1 MSTLQLL
8 WFVLIGI
15 LFSGFFFL
23 EGFDFGVGMSVQT
36 LAHDEEE
43 KEQIIQT
50 IGPVWD
56 GNEVWLLTAG
66 GAMFASFP
74 YWYASLFSG
83 FYLILFI
90 ILVGLI
96 IRGVSFEFRHRMPD
110 GKKRRMW
117 NWTLSIGSFIVPF
130 FFGILFISMV
140 QGMPLD
146 KNGNMMASFTDYINV
161 FSVVGGVALTLLCY
175 LHGLNYITL
184 KTEGPV
190 RERARNY
197 ASFFYWVLY
206 VGLVVFAA
214 LLYFKTDF
222 FDNHFLVTLLLVL
235 GIVVLTVVANVGV
248 FKKKEMLAFIA
259 SGLTLVLLVVLL
271 FSGLFPR
278 VMIGSEGYYDIL
290 IKDASSSPYTLK
302 TMTWLSLTILPFVLA
317 YTAWSYYIFR
327 KRIKHPAIAALGYE
341 G

>member
-1 MSTLQLL
+1 MSALQLL
-8 WFVLIGI
+8 WFILIGV

-36 LAHDEEE
+36 LAHNEEE
-43 KEQIIQT
+43 KTQIIQT

-90 ILVGLI
+90 ILIGLI
-96 IRGVSFEFRHRMPD
+96 IRGVSFEFRHRMPA
-110 GKKRRMW
+110 GKKRKFW
-117 NWTLSIGSFIVPF
+117 NWTLSIGSFMVPF
-130 FFGILFISMV
+130 FFGVLFISMV
-140 QGMPLD
+140 QGMPID
-146 KNGNMMASFTDYINV
+146 ADGNITASFTDYINI

-184 KTEGPV
+184 KTEGAI

-197 ASFFYWVLY
+197 AEFFYWILY
-206 VGLVVFAA
+206 IGLVVFAG

-222 FDNHFLVTLLLVL
+222 FDNHFWLTLALVL
-235 GIVVLTVVANVGV
+235 GIVVTTVIANISV
-248 FKKKEMLAFIA
+248 FRKKEMFAFIM
-259 SGLTLVLLVVLL
+259 SGLTLVLLVALL

-278 VMIGSEGYYDIL
+278 VMVGSEGYYDIL
-290 IKDASSSPYTLK
+290 IRDASSSPYTLK
-302 TMTWLSLTILPFVLA
+302 IMTWLSLTILPFVLA

-327 KRIKHPAIAALGYE
+327 KRIKLPTVSAVGY
-341 G
+341 GG

>member
-1 MSTLQLL
+1 M
-8 WFVLIGI
+8 IGI

-146 KNGNMMASFTDYINV
+146 KDGNMMASFTDYINV

>member
-110 GKKRRMW
+110 GKRRRMW

-130 FFGILFISMV
+130 FFGVLFIDLV

-146 KNGNMMASFTDYINV
+146 ADGNMMATFTDYINV
-161 FSVVGGVALTLLCY
+161 FSVVGGVALALLCY

-197 ASFFYWVLY
+197 AKLFYWILY
-206 VGLVVFAA
+206 IGLVVFAA

-222 FDNHFLVTLLLVL
+222 FDNHFLLTLLLVV
-235 GIVVLTVVANVGV
+235 GIVAVTVVANVSV
-248 FKKKEMLAFIA
+248 FKEKEMLAFIA
-259 SGLTLVLLVVLL
+259 SGLTLILLVALL

-327 KRIKHPAIAALGYE
+327 KRIKHPAIAAVGYE

>member
-8 WFVLIGI
+8 WFVLIGV

-23 EGFDFGVGMSVQT
+23 EGFDFGVGMAVQT
-36 LAHDEEE
+36 LAHNDGE
-43 KEQIIQT
+43 KDQVVET

-96 IRGVSFEFRHRMPD
+96 IRGVSFEFRHRMPE
-110 GKKRRMW
+110 GKRKKMW
-117 NWTLSIGSFIVPF
+117 NWTLTIGSFIVPF
-130 FFGILFISMV
+130 FFGVLFISLV
-140 QGMPLD
+140 QGMPMD
-146 KNGNMMASFTDYINV
+146 ADANITATFTDYINP

-184 KTEGPV
+184 KTEGPI

-197 ASFFYWVLY
+197 ASLLYWVLY
-206 VGLVVFAA
+206 VGLVVFAV
-214 LLYFKTDF
+214 LLYFNTDF
-222 FDNHFLVTLLLVL
+222 FDNNFVVTLLLVL
-235 GIVVLTVVANVGV
+235 LIVVLTVIANVGV

-259 SGLTLVLLVVLL
+259 SGLTLVALVALL

-278 VMIGSEGYYDIL
+278 VMISSIPGNDLL
-290 IKDASSSPYTLK
+290 IENASSTPYTLNI
-302 TMTWLSLTILPFVLA
+302 MTWITVTILPFVLV
-317 YTAWSYYIFR
+317 YTGWSYFVFR
-327 KRIKHPAIAALGYE
+327 KRIKNIAITEGY
-341 G
+341 

>member
-1 MSTLQLL
+1 MSALQLL
-8 WFVLIGI
+8 WFVLIGV

-36 LAHDEEE
+36 LAHNE
-43 KEQIIQT
+43 KEKDQIVAT

-96 IRGVSFEFRHRMPD
+96 IRGVSFEFRHRMPAE
-110 GKKRRMW
+110 KKNIW
-117 NWTLSIGSFIVPF
+117 NWTLTIGSFLVPF
-130 FFGILFISMV
+130 FFGILFIALV
-140 QGMPLD
+140 HGMPID
-146 KNGNMMASFTDYINV
+146 AHGDVSAGFTDYISL

-175 LHGLNYITL
+175 LHGLNYLAL
-184 KTEGPV
+184 KTTGPV

-197 ASFFYWVLY
+197 AKLLYWVLY
-206 VGLVVFAA
+206 AGLFVFAL
-214 LLYFKTDF
+214 LLYFQTDF
-222 FDNHFLVTLLLVL
+222 FDRHFAVTLGLLVL
-235 GIVVLTVVANVGV
+235 IVALTVAANAGV
-248 FKKKEMLAFIA
+248 IKKKEMVAFLA
-259 SGLTLVLLVVLL
+259 SGLTLVALVVLL

-278 VMIGSEGYYDIL
+278 VMISSTNPDFSLSIAN
-290 IKDASSSPYTLK
+290 ASSSPYTLK
-302 TMTWLSLTILPFVLA
+302 TMSIIAVTILPFVLA
-317 YTAWSYYIFR
+317 YTGWTYYIFR
-327 KRIKHPAIAALGYE
+327 KRISHTQSVRY
-341 G
+341 

>member
-1 MSTLQLL
+1 VSTLQLL
-8 WFVLIGI
+8 WFVLIGV

-23 EGFDFGVGMSVQT
+23 EGFDFGVGMSIQT

-43 KEQIIQT
+43 KDQIIQT

-83 FYLILFI
+83 FYLILFV

-110 GKKRRMW
+110 GKRRRIW
-117 NWTLSIGSFIVPF
+117 NWTLSVGSFMVPF
-130 FFGILFISMV
+130 FFGLLFISMI

-146 KNGNMMASFTDYINV
+146 ANGNMQASFTDYFNL
-161 FSVVGGVALTLLCY
+161 FSIVGGVALTLLCY
-175 LHGLNYITL
+175 LHGLNYIAL

-197 ASFFYWVLY
+197 ASLLYWVLY

-214 LLYFKTDF
+214 LLYVKTDF
-222 FDNHFLVTLLLVL
+222 FDNHFALTLALVAA
-235 GIVVLTVVANVGV
+235 IVVMTVIANVSV
-248 FKKKEMLAFIA
+248 FKKKEMLAFLA
-259 SGLTLVLLVVLL
+259 SGITLVLLVVLL

-278 VMIGSEGYYDIL
+278 VMVGSAGFYDIL

-317 YTAWSYYIFR
+317 YTAWTYYVFR
-327 KRIKHPAIAALGYE
+327 QRIKHPAIAAVGYE

>member
-110 GKKRRMW
+110 GKRRRMW
-117 NWTLSIGSFIVPF
+117 NWTLSLGSFIVPF
-130 FFGILFISMV
+130 FFGVLFIDLV

-146 KNGNMMASFTDYINV
+146 VDGNMMASFTDYINV

-175 LHGLNYITL
+175 LHGLNYIAL

-197 ASFFYWVLY
+197 ASFFYWILY

-222 FDNHFLVTLLLVL
+222 FDNNFLVTLLLV
-235 GIVVLTVVANVGV
+235 T
-248 FKKKEMLAFIA
+248 
-259 SGLTLVLLVVLL
+259 
-271 FSGLFPR
+271 
-278 VMIGSEGYYDIL
+278 Y
-290 IKDASSSPYTLK
+290 
-302 TMTWLSLTILPFVLA
+302 
-317 YTAWSYYIFR
+317 
-327 KRIKHPAIAALGYE
+327 
-341 G
+341 

>member
-1 MSTLQLL
+1 MSMLQLL
-8 WFVLIGI
+8 WFVLIGV

-23 EGFDFGVGMSVQT
+23 EGFDFGVGMSVLT
-36 LAHDEEE
+36 LAHNDGERDQVVE
-43 KEQIIQT
+43 T

-90 ILVGLI
+90 ILIGLI
-96 IRGVSFEFRHRMPD
+96 IRGVSFEFRHRMPT
-110 GKKRRMW
+110 GKRKRMW
-117 NWTLSIGSFIVPF
+117 NWTLTIGSFIVPF
-130 FFGILFISMV
+130 FFGILFISLV
-140 QGMPLD
+140 QGMPMD
-146 KNGNMMASFTDYINV
+146 ANGDITATFTDYINL

-184 KTEGPV
+184 KTEGPI

-197 ASFFYWVLY
+197 ASFLYWLLY
-206 VGLVVFAA
+206 VGLVVFAV

-222 FDNHFLVTLLLVL
+222 FDNHFVLTLLLVGL
-235 GIVVLTVVANVGV
+235 IVALTVIANIGV
-248 FKKKEMLAFIA
+248 FKKKEMLAFLA
-259 SGLTLVLLVVLL
+259 SGLTLVVLVALL

-278 VMIGSEGYYDIL
+278 VMISTIPGNDLL
-290 IKDASSSPYTLK
+290 IENASSSPYTLK
-302 TMTWLSLTILPFVLA
+302 IMTWITATILPFVLV
-317 YTAWSYYIFR
+317 YTGWTYYVFR
-327 KRIKHPAIAALGYE
+327 KRIKNIAITEGY
-341 G
+341 